1 MLPPA
6 ATRDHLSLTRYLVV
20 AYGALALLAVVAWL
34 LPRMNA
40 AALGAAIV
48 VLAIPSMAGLWHRS
62 AMRRL
67 ARLHQFTPERWLGR
81 WSARRVLGQVGGALV
96 AVALSAAVVLQSPFF
111 GTSEWAF
118 LAVAPLLFLALHR
131 AALTRAGPLFSRDV
145 YAASGALR
153 LARLLTVAVLLVAWL
168 VVRYVIAADA
178 ERPIAEVVYDLQSRW
193 PQVGSATAR
202 WAIDAGAWSQAT
214 LATLDGA
221 GSASWW
227 RILFVLVV
235 LPLTVFVYA
244 TWSAAGASLDVAAWR
259 RVLGASLTDADDPPR
274 IAPRRVV
281 AYGVASIAA
290 TAMGVLAFAEADAA
304 LGRQERFLALAAV
317 PQCERIGARVYSLG
331 TLAKVQAYD
340 SVLEKSMASRRTNAC
355 ARIAEVGR
363 VAERN
368 VDAYLDWYF
377 SLGGDWTRFALM
389 FAGDVESLLEVKFNK
404 LVAAEPRVASL
415 IGELQLDQ
423 HYLLEVASVGR
434 NGLVDLLEQ
443 QRLVLDERQ
452 CKVVTDAGQGI
463 AALPRYDGLRT
474 RMIASAATGV
484 VAGAFAGALTA
495 RAMQRASM
503 QAAGRV
509 LGRAT
514 AKRSLSR
521 LGSAG
526 AGVAAGALA
535 GSVVPGVGTVVGAAA
550 GLAAD
555 FVMLLVEEKL
565 TRQDMRHDLLAAIDE
580 SLATLRGAF
589 DCPGR

>member
-6 ATRDHLSLTRYLVV
+6 VTRDHLSLARYLVV
-20 AYGALALLAVVAWL
+20 AYGTLALLAGVAWL

-40 AALGAAIV
+40 ATLGTAIV

-67 ARLHQFTPERWLGR
+67 ARIHQFAPERWLGR

-111 GTSEWAF
+111 GISEWAL
-118 LAVAPLLFLALHR
+118 LAVVPLLFLALRH
-131 AALTRAGPLFSRDV
+131 AALTRAGPLYSRDA
-145 YAASGALR
+145 YAASGASR
-153 LARLLTVAVLLVAWL
+153 LAHLLTVSVLLVAWL
-168 VVRYVIAADA
+168 VVRYVTAADA
-178 ERPIAEVVYDLQSRW
+178 DRPIAELVYELQAGW
-193 PQVGSATAR
+193 PQVETATAR
-202 WAIDAGAWSQAT
+202 WAVDAGAWTQAT
-214 LATLDGA
+214 LAMLDGP

-227 RILFVLVV
+227 RVLIALFV

-244 TWSAAGASLDVAAWR
+244 TWSAAGASLEVAAWR
-259 RVLGASLTDADDPPR
+259 RMLGASLTDAEVPPR
-274 IAPRRVV
+274 IALRRLV

-290 TAMGVLAFAEADAA
+290 TAIGVLVFAQADAA
-304 LGRQERFLALAAV
+304 LGRQERFLALAAL

-331 TLAKVQAYD
+331 TFAKVQAYD
-340 SVLEKSMASRRTNAC
+340 SVLEERMASRRTTAC

-404 LVAAEPRVASL
+404 LVAADPRIVSL

-452 CKVVTDAGQGI
+452 CKVVTEAGKGI

-484 VAGAFAGALTA
+484 VAGAIAGRLTA

-503 QAAGRV
+503 QAAGKV

-535 GSVVPGVGTVVGAAA
+535 GSVVPGVGTVAGAAA

-555 FVMLLVEEKL
+555 VAMLAVEEKL
-565 TRQDMRHDLLAAIDE
+565 TRQDMRRDLLAAIDE